1 MDERPETTPK
11 NGLFVARNFVVLPN
25 TENFSSEILS
35 QLLLIES
42 VHLINL
48 QENGNV
54 ESFQVFDRIFNN
66 TTRTITKFL

>member
-25 TENFSSEILS
+25 TENSSSEVLS

-48 QENGNV
+48 QENVNV
-54 ESFQVFDRIFNN
+54 ESF
-66 TTRTITKFL
+66 